1 MGIPVSVI
9 GGYLGAGKTTL
20 VNHLLRNANGRKLAV
35 LVNEF
40 GELPIDADLIEA
52 DDGDM
57 ISIAGGCICCSYG
70 SDLVGAL
77 MELPE
82 RMPNM
87 DGMLIEASGVALPGG
102 IVSALSLLPDY
113 DRASVFVLA
122 DAETVRER
130 GEDKYLADTV
140 IRQLQEAD
148 FVALNK
154 MDVVS
159 GETLQ
164 ATTAWIHEV
173 APQAEVLATEQS
185 QLPSDLV
192 LEWPAA
198 DMHKHAD
205 DAHHDHC
212 HEDGHHHHR
221 HHVEHDVYITWRA
234 QALESVS
241 PTQVAEQLADVR
253 SGLLRAKGFMTDAA
267 GEKVLLQVVGR
278 RFEVTPTTA
287 DVGDGIVCI
296 GPDAAIDHEFLAT
309 CLRPYSV
316 DETTAEH

>member
-154 MDVVS
+154 IDVVS

-164 ATTAWIHEV
+164 ATTAWIHQV
-173 APQAEVLATEQS
+173 APQAEVLTTEQS

-198 DMHKHAD
+198 NMH
-205 DAHHDHC
+205 
-212 HEDGHHHHR
+212 
-221 HHVEHDVYITWRA
+221 T
-234 QALESVS
+234 VS
-241 PTQVAEQLADVR
+241 YTHLT
-253 SGLLRAKGFMTDAA
+253 L
-267 GEKVLLQVVGR
+267 
-278 RFEVTPTTA
+278 PTT
-287 DVGDGIVCI
+287 
-296 GPDAAIDHEFLAT
+296 
-309 CLRPYSV
+309 
-316 DETTAEH
+316 

>member
-1 MGIPVSVI
+1 M
-9 GGYLGAGKTTL
+9 
-20 VNHLLRNANGRKLAV
+20 RNANGRKLAV

-140 IRQLQEAD
+140 IRQLQK
-148 FVALNK
+148 LT
-154 MDVVS
+154 S
-159 GETLQ
+159 
-164 ATTAWIHEV
+164 
-173 APQAEVLATEQS
+173 
-185 QLPSDLV
+185 LPST
-192 LEWPAA
+192 
-198 DMHKHAD
+198 K
-205 DAHHDHC
+205 
-212 HEDGHHHHR
+212 
-221 HHVEHDVYITWRA
+221 
-234 QALESVS
+234 
-241 PTQVAEQLADVR
+241 
-253 SGLLRAKGFMTDAA
+253 
-267 GEKVLLQVVGR
+267 
-278 RFEVTPTTA
+278 
-287 DVGDGIVCI
+287 
-296 GPDAAIDHEFLAT
+296 
-309 CLRPYSV
+309 
-316 DETTAEH
+316 